1 MWMTGICGNEYL
13 LCLQKTEVLELLHKG
28 LNAEIVEMFHK
39 NSSSKPKSL
48 NIDNI
53 RTLRVDW

>member
-1 MWMTGICGNEYL
+1 MNTYCVYKQHRSYGNTT
-13 LCLQKTEVLELLHKG
+13 QG
-28 LNAEIVEMFHK
+28 LNAEVVEMLRK
-39 NSSSKPKSL
+39 NLFSQPKSL

>member
-1 MWMTGICGNEYL
+1 MWMTTICGNEYL
-13 LCLQKTEVLELLHKG
+13 LCLQKNRSFGNTTQG
-28 LNAEIVEMFHK
+28 LNAEVVEMFHK
-39 NSSSKPKSL
+39 NLFSQPKSL

>member
-1 MWMTGICGNEYL
+1 MVINTYCLYKKQKFWNYDTGFKL
-13 LCLQKTEVLELLHKG
+13 V
-28 LNAEIVEMFHK
+28 VEMFHK
-39 NSSSKPKSL
+39 NLFSQPKSL

>member
-1 MWMTGICGNEYL
+1 MWMTTICGNEYL

-28 LNAEIVEMFHK
+28 LNVVVEMFHK
-39 NSSSKPKSL
+39 DLFSQPKSL

>member
-1 MWMTGICGNEYL
+1 MWMTTICGNEYL
-13 LCLQKTEVLELLHKG
+13 LRLQRTEVLELLHKG
-28 LNAEIVEMFHK
+28 LNTEVVEMFHK
-39 NSSSKPKSL
+39 NFSQPKSL